1 MSVASAE
8 RKTKKKGGGLSGLL
22 RKEKEPITEEELMK
36 KDVICP
42 DDVLRL
48 NRVTEGILMII
59 SQIHEFTLIFSSP

>member
-22 RKEKEPITEEELMK
+22 RKEQKDPVTEEELMK
-36 KDVICP
+36 KDTICP

-48 NRVTEGILMII
+48 NRITEGR
-59 SQIHEFTLIFSSP
+59 